1 MNANRLL
8 AHYERIADGP
18 DAIARLR
25 RFIIDLA
32 VRGKLVRQ
40 NPNDEPASELL
51 ERIAAERKKR
61 IARREIRRAKPLNSI
76 THTPFDPPSDWTWL
90 PLGETGNIF
99 TGNSINVATREQLEK
114 TEEGRPFIATKDVG
128 YGFDEIDYANGLLV
142 ELSDE
147 RFKIARS
154 DSVLICAEGGSA
166 GRKIALT
173 DRESSFGNKL
183 LANETWSVISSKFVL
198 CVYLSDF
205 FYTQF
210 AEKMTGVIGGI
221 SLRNFLQLPF
231 PLPPLAEQHR
241 IVAKVDELMAL
252 CDRLEAA
259 RTAREST
266 RDRLGGAVLSRLNA
280 PDPDP
285 VVFRNHAAFAL
296 ENLAPLTTR
305 TDQIKA
311 LRQTILNL
319 AVRGKLVEQDPND
332 EPAAELLKRIAAEKA
347 RLVKEKRSRPRRVNT
362 PAICS
367 DVPFDLPAG
376 WCPAKIEQILVEI
389 QTGPFGSS
397 LHQSDYQLGGTPV
410 INPASIQNERIVPV
424 DKMAVGRVMLERLA
438 SFKLRT
444 GDVIMGRRGEM
455 GRCAVVSEREKG
467 WLCGTGCLILRALE
481 HIYPRFLSMVIGSP
495 FSRQYLGG
503 TAVGTTM
510 QNLNQTILLN
520 LSFGIPPFT
529 EQHRIVAK
537 VDELMEFCDQLE
549 GSLTTGDETRRRL
562 LDALLYEALQTRRL
576 RGHLKHNA
584 MML

>member
-1 MNANRLL
+1 MNVDRLL
-8 AHYERIADGP
+8 GHYERIADAP

-25 RFIIDLA
+25 RFILDLA
-32 VRGKLVRQ
+32 VRGKLVEQ

-61 IARREIRRAKPLNSI
+61 IARGEIRRAKPLNSI

-128 YGFDEIDYANGLLV
+128 YGFEEIDYANGLLV

-173 DRESSFGNKL
+173 DREISFGNKL
-183 LANETWSVISSKFVL
+183 LANETWSVISPKFVL

-252 CDRLEAA
+252 CDRLEEA
-259 RTAREST
+259 RTAREAT
-266 RDRLGGAVLSRLNA
+266 RDQLEAASLIRLND

-285 VVFRNHAAFAL
+285 VVFQNHAAFAL

-319 AVRGKLVEQDPND
+319 AVRGKLVEQDPNE
-332 EPAAELLKRIAAEKA
+332 EPASELLKRRKIAVSSAMPFELPASWAWVNVGAVAVTRLGKMLDKA
-347 RLVKEKRSRPRRVNT
+347 KNKGTPRRYLRNINVRWF
-362 PAICS
+362 
-367 DVPFDLPAG
+367 DFDLSDLL
-376 WCPAKIEQILVEI
+376 EMRFEDSELSEFTLQ
-389 QTGPFGSS
+389 FGDV
-397 LHQSDYQLGGTPV
+397 LICEGGEPGRAAVWDGREDDIYFQKAIHRVRFLTIV
-410 INPASIQNERIVPV
+410 DSGFFVKALRASA
-424 DKMAVGRVMLERLA
+424 DDGRLA
-438 SFKLRT
+438 EYFT
-444 GDVIMGRRGEM
+444 
-455 GRCAVVSEREKG
+455 
-467 WLCGTGCLILRALE
+467 GTGIKHFTGKSLAA
-481 HIYPRFLSMVIGSP
+481 
-495 FSRQYLGG
+495 YLFP
-503 TAVGTTM
+503 
-510 QNLNQTILLN
+510 L
-520 LSFGIPPFT
+520 PPLP
-529 EQHRIVAK
+529 EQHRIITR
-537 VDELMEFCDQLE
+537 VDELIALCDRLE
-549 GSLTTGDETRRRL
+549 ASLATGEDTRRRL
-562 LDALLYEALQTRRL
+562 LDALLREVLMQTADRASVVQRPVW
-576 RGHLKHNA
+576 
-584 MML
+584 

>member
-40 NPNDEPASELL
+40 NPNDERASELL

-173 DRESSFGNKL
+173 DREISFGNKL

-241 IVAKVDELMAL
+241 IVAKVDELMTL
-252 CDRLEAA
+252 CDQLEEG
-259 RTAREST
+259 RTARETT
-266 RDRLGGAVLSRLNA
+266 RDRLSAAVFSSLNA

-285 VVFRNHAAFAL
+285 AILRNHAAFAL

-305 TDQIKA
+305 FDQIKA

-332 EPAAELLKRIAAEKA
+332 EPASELLKRVAAEKA
-347 RLVKEKRSRPRRVNT
+347 RLVKAGKFKTLDCNLPR
-362 PAICS
+362 
-367 DVPFDLPAG
+367 D
-376 WCPAKIEQILVEI
+376 E
-389 QTGPFGSS
+389 
-397 LHQSDYQLGGTPV
+397 
-410 INPASIQNERIVPV
+410 
-424 DKMAVGRVMLERLA
+424 A
-438 SFKLRT
+438 SFPFSLLFNWAWCHLDDLAVIARGGSPRPIKSYLTDDPNGIPWIKIGDSVRGNIYIDSTKEKIKPEGLAKSRLVFPGDLLLSNSMSFGFPYITNLEGCIHDGWLVIRTPDALIDKLYLRILFLSDHAKEAFSEAAS
-444 GDVIMGRRGEM
+444 G
-455 GRCAVVSEREKG
+455 AVV
-467 WLCGTGCLILRALE
+467 
-481 HIYPRFLSMVIGSP
+481 
-495 FSRQYLGG
+495 
-503 TAVGTTM
+503 
-510 QNLNQTILLN
+510 QNLNADKARR
-520 LSFGIPPFT
+520 LSVPLPPLA

-537 VDELMEFCDQLE
+537 VDELIALCDQLE
-549 GSLTTGDETRRRL
+549 ASLTTGDEIRRRL
-562 LDALLYEALQTRRL
+562 LDALIYGVTSRNGKIVR
-576 RGHLKHNA
+576 
-584 MML
+584 